1 MQRAGDEAAE
11 QGRDGRRR
19 AEDPARRREA
29 DLARASGAEEQG
41 NLDEVHE
48 DGAAEGGGQERR
60 LGEGGELAGHS
71 SGLCGRTDSL
81 TIRIQTQAQSRPRD
95 MDRRPAVR
103 REHHGLSRPAE
114 RGELCPQIRFHTTD
128 PDQLSETLAP
138 VAGDVGFHPLEKGK
152 FHAGL
157 SAFRLPDLAMFSI
170 QLSAAQ
176 VGSSAPR
183 GFLGIT
189 VPVTTPVEIVEQ
201 GRVARFSADST
212 HLLRPSDPFDLRTSR
227 DSRMLVANIDT
238 RLIEEHARG
247 FDAAD
252 GWSEHIQSRLSASTP
267 EGASVRRYLRFLWQ
281 ELQPEESMLRQARI
295 AREAV
300 DTLASMIVGA
310 CVRDRPSHDA
320 VPAHVRRAE
329 EFLVSKMAAPVSLA
343 EVSEVAGVSPRTLS
357 RAFKD
362 RHGMGVIGF
371 LKQRRLEAIHRD
383 LLTAERDSTSVTEVA
398 LRYGANHLGRFAAK
412 YRRQFGEYP
421 SDTLRR

>member
-1 MQRAGDEAAE
+1 
-11 QGRDGRRR
+11 
-19 AEDPARRREA
+19 
-29 DLARASGAEEQG
+29 
-41 NLDEVHE
+41 
-48 DGAAEGGGQERR
+48 
-60 LGEGGELAGHS
+60 
-71 SGLCGRTDSL
+71 
-81 TIRIQTQAQSRPRD
+81 

-103 REHHGLSRPAE
+103 REHHVLSRPAE
-114 RGELCPQIRFHTTD
+114 RGDLCPQLRFHTTD
-128 PDQLSETLAP
+128 PDHLSETLVP
-138 VAGDVGFHPLEKGK
+138 VAGDVGFHALEKGK

-201 GRVARFSADST
+201 RRVARFSADST
-212 HLLRPSDPFDLRTSR
+212 HLLRPSDPFDLRTPR
-227 DSRMLVANIDT
+227 DSRMLVANIDMG
-238 RLIEEHARG
+238 LIEEHARG
-247 FDAAD
+247 FDAAH
-252 GWSEHIQSRLSASTP
+252 GWSDRIQSRLSASTP
-267 EGASVRRYLRFLWQ
+267 EGSSVQRYLRFLWQ
-281 ELQPEESMLRQARI
+281 ELQPEGSLLRQARI

-310 CVRDRPSHDA
+310 CVRNCPSHDA
-320 VPAHVRRAE
+320 APAHIQRAE
-329 EFLVSKMAAPVSLA
+329 EFLVSQIAAPVSLA
-343 EVSEVAGVSPRTLS
+343 EVAQVAGVSTRALS

-398 LRYGANHLGRFAAK
+398 LRYGANHLGRFAAE

>member
-1 MQRAGDEAAE
+1 M
-11 QGRDGRRR
+11 
-19 AEDPARRREA
+19 
-29 DLARASGAEEQG
+29 
-41 NLDEVHE
+41 
-48 DGAAEGGGQERR
+48 
-60 LGEGGELAGHS
+60 
-71 SGLCGRTDSL
+71 
-81 TIRIQTQAQSRPRD
+81 
-95 MDRRPAVR
+95 R

-189 VPVTTPVEIVEQ
+189 VPLTTPVEIVEQ

-212 HLLRPSDPFDLRTSR
+212 HLLRPSDPFDLRTPR

-310 CVRDRPSHDA
+310 CFRDRPSHDA

-329 EFLVSKMAAPVSLA
+329 EFLVSQIAAPVSLA
-343 EVSEVAGVSPRTLS
+343 GVSEVAGVSPRTLS

-362 RHGMGVIGF
+362 RHGVTVSGF
-371 LKQRRLEAIHRD
+371 LKKHRLEAIHRD
-383 LLTAERDSTSVTEVA
+383 LLVAERDSTSVTEVA
-398 LRYGANHLGRFAAK
+398 LRYGVNHLGRFAGE
-412 YRRQFGEYP
+412 YRRRFGEYP